1 MPSIPVYNSPQVDR
15 APVDNAKQQ
24 VGGISARAFGAS
36 DTFREAEDLAGT
48 YIKIQEKEGERAA
61 AEEALRAQSNF
72 QREVIGKQNEWRQRQ
87 GKNAEGVDKEADAW
101 MAETAGK
108 YIKDLKDPRAVQLFD
123 QKAMQQRTN
132 MLDWATGHVTQ
143 QREVALDVE
152 INSSKQVAM
161 DAALNDSRPQIVN
174 QSIAD
179 IKAKNAFIAN
189 RKGYDDVWIQ
199 AQNARDMEKL
209 HAGILQNAMD
219 QDSVGGVQ
227 GYLQAHGGEIDASLR
242 AKAEKWVHN
251 KVIDETAGSYADE
264 LLANGVSYSE
274 AKAIIKDK
282 FSGDDE
288 DKYISKLRQSYSE
301 MRQEKAAQE
310 GELIDSINRDIIDG
324 GSVTKIKPDKLEKL
338 KDVAP
343 DKYLNIKASQDE
355 QLERDAAGLTGRKF
369 SDVNALAE
377 VNKKLMFAQMTDAD
391 LQIYKPF
398 LSDKDYIAA
407 QDGLSKNKI
416 VSEKEMKDA
425 YMIGMPETDRKRLEK
440 VGDWKTEDYNDFFTF
455 RRIASERL
463 VDTANPEGLRK
474 LSADLWRKG
483 YLKGTG
489 IIFEDSATGIRALSS
504 GQYGKWKTEEV
515 VPRNAITDQGFR
527 DEEKAAEAD
536 RNKAV
541 IQQAQGWAKSH
552 PDDPRSAE
560 ILKRLGQ

>member
-24 VGGISARAFGAS
+24 VGGISASAFGAS
-36 DTFREAEDLAGT
+36 DTFREAENIAST
-48 YIKIQEKEGERAA
+48 YIENQNKEGERAA
-61 AEEALRAQSNF
+61 AEEALRAQSNY

-87 GKNAEGVDKEADAW
+87 GKNAEGVDKEADAY

-108 YIKDLKDPRAVQLFD
+108 YIKELKDPRAVKLFD
-123 QKAMQQRTN
+123 QFAMRQRNN
-132 MLDWATGHVTQ
+132 MLDWSTSHVTQ

-179 IKAKNAFIAN
+179 IKAKNAFTAN

-199 AQNARDMEKL
+199 AQNSKDLEKL
-209 HAGILQNAMD
+209 HGGILQNAMD

-251 KVIDETAGSYADE
+251 KVIDETAGAYADE
-264 LLANGVSYSE
+264 LIGNGVSYSE

-288 DKYISKLRQSYSE
+288 DKYMSKLRQSYSE
-301 MRQEKAAQE
+301 MRQEKAVQE

-369 SDVNALAE
+369 SDVNALAD

-416 VSEKEMKDA
+416 VSEKELKDA

-440 VGDWKTEDYNDFFTF
+440 EGNWKPEDYNDFFTF

-463 VDTANPEGLRK
+463 VVTANPEGLRK
-474 LSADLWRKG
+474 LSADLWRNG
-483 YLKGTG
+483 ELKGTG
-489 IIFEDSATGIRALSS
+489 LIFDDTATGIRAIST

-515 VPRNAITDQGFR
+515 VPRNAVTEPGFL

-536 RNKAV
+536 RNKAA
-541 IQQAQGWAKSH
+541 IQQAQEWVKAH